1 MDNLYKCSDISELIK
16 DNFIMDK
23 KMKLKL
29 KPKMTD
35 GLNGLMIIYAPW
47 CSYCVSS
54 KNMWINMARL
64 FKYKFKIYAFNS
76 YNFRDSN
83 NELTIPLDIRT
94 YPVVK
99 FIRRD
104 GSILNYRYDESESE
118 ITKFIIKNS

>member
-1 MDNLYKCSDISELIK
+1 MDNLYKCSDIVELIK
-16 DNFIMDK
+16 DDFVVGK
-23 KMKLKL
+23 KLKL
-29 KPKMTD
+29 KSKMTD

-83 NELTIPLDIRT
+83 NELTIPSDCECPLSKIGQ
-94 YPVVK
+94 VQ
-99 FIRRD
+99 
-104 GSILNYRYDESESE
+104 E
-118 ITKFIIKNS
+118 

>member
-16 DNFIMDK
+16 DDFIMDK

-29 KPKMTD
+29 KPKITD

-64 FKYKFKIYAFNS
+64 FKYKFI
-76 YNFRDSN
+76 
-83 NELTIPLDIRT
+83 
-94 YPVVK
+94 K
-99 FIRRD
+99 FD
-104 GSILNYRYDESESE
+104 KTFS
-118 ITKFIIKNS
+118 